1 MEIEYK
7 GSTGDKDTMLLVGN
21 LVCATDHLLENIISK
36 PEQKK
41 ELLPVAYM
49 LDKTRTEIMKK
60 LNLPEE
66 QWCLFKHLATARVI
80 AQEVFKTGANETYIQ
95 SITEILV
102 ALFGEEYDTCGAC
115 KKDKGDINDRQT
127 ETIQ

>member
-7 GSTGDKDTMLLVGN
+7 GSTGDKDAMLLVGN
-21 LVCATDHLLENIISK
+21 LVCATDHLLENIIAK
-36 PEQKK
+36 PETKK

-49 LDKTRTEIMKK
+49 LDQTRTDIMKK
-60 LNLPEE
+60 LGLKEE
-66 QWCLFKHLATARVI
+66 QWCLFKHLASARVL
-80 AQEVFKTGANETYIQ
+80 AQEVFKTGANETYLQ

-115 KKDKGDINDRQT
+115 KKDKGETNDRQT

>member
-7 GSTGDKDTMLLVGN
+7 GSTGDKDTLLLVGN
-21 LVCATDHLLENIISK
+21 LVCATDHLLEQVVAQ
-36 PEQKK
+36 PENRK
-41 ELLPVAYM
+41 ELLPIALM
-49 LDKTRTEIMKK
+49 LDKSRTEIMKK
-60 LNLPEE
+60 LNLQEE
-66 QWCLFKHLATARVI
+66 QWCLFKHLATARVL

-115 KKDKGDINDRQT
+115 KKDKGETNDRKKKT
-127 ETIQ
+127 L